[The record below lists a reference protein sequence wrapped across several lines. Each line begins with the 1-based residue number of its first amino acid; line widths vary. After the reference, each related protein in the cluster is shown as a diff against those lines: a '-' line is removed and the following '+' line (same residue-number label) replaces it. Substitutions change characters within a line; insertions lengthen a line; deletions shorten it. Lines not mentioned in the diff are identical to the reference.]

1 MHTPSNMFTDES
13 RVTLDQT
20 KSNTVFGWGEEEKRE
35 ERDKLLHYVGFYWG
49 RDKMR
54 LEEKKREKRKEKRE
68 LFFYLCL
75 INNFK
80 KEKFT

>member
-1 MHTPSNMFTDES
+1 
-13 RVTLDQT
+13 
-20 KSNTVFGWGEEEKRE
+20 
-35 ERDKLLHYVGFYWG
+35 
-49 RDKMR
+49 MR
-54 LEEKKREKRKEKRE
+54 LEEKKREKRKGKRE